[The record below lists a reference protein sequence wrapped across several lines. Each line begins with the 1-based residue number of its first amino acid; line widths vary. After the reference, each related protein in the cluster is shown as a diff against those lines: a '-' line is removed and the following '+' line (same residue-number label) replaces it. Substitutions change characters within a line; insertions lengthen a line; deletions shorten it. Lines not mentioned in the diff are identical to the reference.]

1 MHGDVYADMMVALS
15 VRWPQDNLLAVMAAE
30 AIMSAQPWDYWEADG
45 ITNKGRAATAIA
57 LAETVLARAPN
68 DPQAI
73 HLLIHLTE
81 ASGHPERAAAAAA
94 RLEGVAPAAPHMV
107 HMPSHTWYRLGRFAD
122 SVAANQRAIAADEA
136 YARAVG
142 AEPRFYGYFNH
153 HTHFILS
160 SAMQLGDRATAL
172 AAATALE
179 ASLTPD
185 KVAGN
190 ARAEMR
196 RLSSTQARLHFMTQD
211 EVLAMPEPDGRL
223 ALTRILWRGA
233 RAEALASKG
242 QIGAATAEL
251 KALRSARTAFF
262 RPGRSPEDTRQR
274 LIAMI
279 DGSAQAHLLAARGD
293 TEAALRLYQSLE
305 TVEAR
310 LPYSEPPLWPIPI
323 AVRAGELRLAQGD
336 KAGAAADFRRALAL
350 RPGLRLAAQ
359 GLANAG

>member
-1 MHGDVYADMMVALS
+1 
-15 VRWPQDNLLAVMAAE
+15 
-30 AIMSAQPWDYWEADG
+30 
-45 ITNKGRAATAIA
+45 
-57 LAETVLARAPN
+57 
-68 DPQAI
+68 
-73 HLLIHLTE
+73 
-81 ASGHPERAAAAAA
+81 
-94 RLEGVAPAAPHMV
+94 
-107 HMPSHTWYRLGRFAD
+107 
-122 SVAANQRAIAADEA
+122 
-136 YARAVG
+136 VG
-142 AEPRFYGYFNH
+142 ADPRFYGYFNH

-179 ASLTPD
+179 ASLTPE

-196 RLSSTQARLHFMTQD
+196 RLSSTQARLHFMTPD
-211 EVLAMPEPDGRL
+211 EVLAMPEPDARL

-233 RAEALASKG
+233 RAEALATKG
-242 QIGAATAEL
+242 QTGGAMAEL
-251 KALRSARTAFF
+251 KALRSARAAFF
-262 RPGRSPEDTRQR
+262 KPGRSPEDTRQR
-274 LIAMI
+274 LIALI

-293 TEAALRLYQSLE
+293 TAGALRLYQSLE

-350 RPGLRLAAQ
+350 RPGLRVASQ